1 MTTTVDWLIH
11 LWTKADAWLAT
22 YGPGL
27 ALAAAITGATF
38 LYRRIS
44 RAIQTRCGLRRLT
57 QYANHPASRPI
68 LDDFH
73 QPRKET
79 P

>member
-1 MTTTVDWLIH
+1 MSLP
-11 LWTKADAWLAT
+11 A
-22 YGPGL
+22 L
-27 ALAAAITGATF
+27 ALAALLTVSGIWSITH
-38 LYRRIS
+38 S
-44 RAIQTRCGLRRLT
+44 VRCGRTRQGIRRLQ

-73 QPRKET
+73 QPRKEA